1 MGLEGLREGL
11 GRGRPQRE
19 SEPTARCVPAV
30 PRARLTGPEESDI
43 LLWTQSGG
51 LTAPTSPRC
60 WSKENN
66 LKKVSLSPLP
76 PPALFTHP
84 QPAAPPRTRPSHM
97 LLRAAQIA
105 ILTLHGAREHV
116 AHPLAQLWLFYFI
129 TRRAAGPVA
138 GAGALWRVGR
148 VRSVFV

>member
-60 WSKENN
+60 WSNKNN
-66 LKKVSLSPLP
+66 LNQVCLPSLAPSSQLHSPSARGSLC
-76 PPALFTHP
+76 ARL
-84 QPAAPPRTRPSHM
+84 SHM
-97 LLRAAQIA
+97 HLRVSQVAV
-105 ILTLHGAREHV
+105 GAC
-116 AHPLAQLWLFYFI
+116 L
-129 TRRAAGPVA
+129 
-138 GAGALWRVGR
+138 
-148 VRSVFV
+148 